1 MSAPD
6 FSPLALT
13 TPELLSE
20 VDALSLRAA
29 RRETTSRDVMLVH
42 ALAARVRSLN
52 REPLEGMLYLGD
64 IEPSDAAPTLSFTE
78 FESRR
83 AA

>member
-1 MSAPD
+1 MSAAD

-42 ALAARVRSLN
+42 ALAARVRSLSMRPATN
-52 REPLEGMLYLGD
+52 REPLDGALWLDLRTPEV
-64 IEPSDAAPTLSFTE
+64 A
-78 FESRR
+78 
-83 AA
+83 